1 MWREASVRDAWVRV
15 PSSTRVEFGS
25 LVYDPAQCQL
35 KKTDGTKLLLKFVE
49 LSSPEGVRDFAAR
62 NGVLYL
68 DDWGLPV
75 DERRLRLSILGVI
88 QYGPAGREPIERW
101 LYYARAFRSV
111 LSIAA
116 KLHSGLCGTAEEWE
130 LVYGKPVGARGS
142 RYLDTEKLFLATVL
156 WEWSLISSLRPVVRW
171 EAEPT
176 IDLSS
181 RSLFDVLLLALMLRV
196 CRSDGLAI
204 CGSCQMC
211 FSPSVRARRGEI
223 RFCDQCRDD
232 GSAARISA
240 KLYRARKKG

>member
-15 PSSTRVEFGS
+15 PSSVRVESRS
-25 LVYDPAQCQL
+25 LVYDPAQCQS

-68 DDWGLPV
+68 DRWGLPV
-75 DERRLRLSILGVI
+75 DERRLKLALLGVI
-88 QYGPAGREPIERW
+88 QYGPAGREPIKQW
-101 LYYARAFRSV
+101 LYFARAFRSV
-111 LSIAA
+111 LSVAA
-116 KLHSGLCGTAEEWE
+116 KLHSGLCGTAEEWD
-130 LVYGKPVGARGS
+130 LVHGRVGARRS
-142 RYLDTEKLFLATVL
+142 RDLDLERHGLATVL
-156 WEWSLISSLRPVVRW
+156 WEWSLISNLRPVVRW
-171 EAEPT
+171 ETEPT
-176 IDLSS
+176 IDLSP

-204 CGSCQMC
+204 CGSCQKS

-223 RFCDQCRDD
+223 RFCDQCRND